1 MIKHK
6 GKTYVILEF
15 PDEAD
20 AAFFETA
27 FFDRHRGDLYEAAMQ
42 AKIQDDAFAGLDDV
56 NVVNNNASGTIH
68 GVVNQIGV
76 VGNRVQ

>member
-6 GKTYVILEF
+6 GKTYVVLEF
-15 PDEAD
+15 ADESD

-42 AKIQDDAFAGLDDV
+42 AKIKDDAFAGLDEV
-56 NVVNNNASGTIH
+56 NVTNTNTAPVT
-68 GVVNQIGV
+68 GVLAQIGV
-76 VGNRVQ
+76 IGNRVQ